1 MNDDDAIY
9 RQVEEMVKPIVE
21 SNARRFA
28 QQLGM
33 TIDEARQEARYGLME
48 ALREYNYNSARGGI
62 YNYVKTAVRRH
73 FLKLW
78 ATARAQKRRP
88 HVFTIDDKTGRRVAK
103 AVPFADHSTRPDD
116 ADFMDTLVSP
126 IDQFPAADVLIEQED
141 RRLASLAFMKALEDA
156 LAPRDLEVLRCKYN
170 PPRGLRMLML
180 DELAIEPTIPL
191 IGKHLHLSK
200 NEVDWALRR
209 IREKALEL
217 LVAEEFSDLGDLS
230 LVRPHGG

>member
-1 MNDDDAIY
+1 MNYDDAIY

-28 QQLGM
+28 VQLGM
-33 TIDEARQEARYGLME
+33 TVDEARQEARYGLME

-103 AVPFADHSTRPDD
+103 PVPFVDHSARPDS
-116 ADFMDTLVSP
+116 DFMDTLMSP
-126 IDQFPAADVLIEQED
+126 TDQFPAADVLIEQAD
-141 RRLASLAFMKALEDA
+141 RRRASVAFMKALEA
-156 LAPRDLEVLRCKYN
+156 SLAPRDLEVLRCKYD

-191 IGKHLHLSK
+191 IGKYLQLSK